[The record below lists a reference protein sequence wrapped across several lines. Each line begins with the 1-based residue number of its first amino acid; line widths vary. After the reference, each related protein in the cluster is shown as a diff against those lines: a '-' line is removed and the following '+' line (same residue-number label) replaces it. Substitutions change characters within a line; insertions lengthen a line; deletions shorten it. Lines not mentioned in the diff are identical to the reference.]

1 MGHPRVSHPG
11 IDVEA
16 LRAQVPR
23 RIEGRWYRTV
33 KDKRRRQVESPA
45 GSAVVAGR
53 YHTTD
58 EDQVLYLSDSPGLS
72 VNESTRL
79 FQTVPL
85 RESAW
90 YNATFEIGLARVL
103 DLADPR
109 IVERLGLTTADLV
122 QPRPG
127 GYLLTQAI
135 ARQAR
140 AAGCEAIRAPSARP
154 GISGSNLVIFLEVVE
169 ETGGV
174 VSLATD
180 AD

>member
-1 MGHPRVSHPG
+1 MSRSV
-11 IDVEA
+11 IDVEV
-16 LRAQVPR
+16 LRALTPR
-23 RIEGRWYRTV
+23 GIEGRWYRTV
-33 KDKRRRQVESPA
+33 KYKRRQVDSPA
-45 GSAVVAGR
+45 GSARVAGR

-58 EDQVLYLSDSPGLS
+58 EDQVLYLSDTPALS

-85 RESAW
+85 GESAW
-90 YNATFEIGLARVL
+90 YTATFEIGLARVL
-103 DLADPR
+103 DLADQR

-127 GYLLTQAI
+127 GYLLTQAV

-140 AAGCEAIRAPSARP
+140 AAGFEAIRAPSARP
-154 GISGSNLVIFLEVVE
+154 GLSGSNLVVFLEVVE

>member
-1 MGHPRVSHPG
+1 MGHSRVSRPG
-11 IDVEA
+11 IDVEV
-16 LRAQVPR
+16 LRTLEPR

-45 GSAVVAGR
+45 GSARFAGR

-58 EDQVLYLSDSPGLS
+58 EDQVLYLSDSPALS
-72 VNESTRL
+72 MNESTRL

-90 YNATFEIGLARVL
+90 YTATFEIDLARVL
-103 DLADPR
+103 DLTDPR

-122 QPRPG
+122 QPKPG

-140 AAGCEAIRAPSARP
+140 AAGLEAIRAPSARP
-154 GISGSNLVIFLEVVE
+154 GLSGSNLVVFLEVVE
-169 ETGGV
+169 ESSGV
-174 VSLATD
+174 VSLA
-180 AD
+180 ADTG